1 MRPLERLQK
10 ESFIISNLTLAL
22 VVLFSLAPERLHSQ
36 THFKV
41 GFYNVENLFDTQDDP
56 LTDDDEYTPKSVK
69 EWNELRLSR
78 KIDSLAKVIAA
89 MDADVLGLCEVE
101 NEAVLKLLVQRPS
114 LKKKAY
120 QFVHYNSRYSR
131 GADVAM
137 LYSPRSFQVLH
148 SQPYPLHFEFDT
160 AATTRDILY
169 VRGLVHKKDTLHLL
183 VNHWPSRRN
192 EEIYRLRAAKEVKK
206 IIAAQKI
213 KNSLIIIGD
222 FNDEPFNE
230 SIYNVLQARGKLEDT
245 PEDGFFNPFYAL
257 AKEQK
262 LGTHSYR
269 GHWNLLDQA
278 MLSPNLVRE
287 NGKWRY
293 KVGSATIFSPSW
305 LKNKYNEPYRTYT
318 GDRYSG
324 GFSDHFPIFITLE
337 KNNGCIR

>member
-1 MRPLERLQK
+1 MQHFQRLQK
-10 ESFIISNLTLAL
+10 KSSIILNLGLPFL
-22 VVLFSLAPERLHSQ
+22 VLFCFVSERLHCQ
-36 THFKV
+36 TNFKV

-56 LTDDDEYTPKSVK
+56 LTDDDEYTPTGKK
-69 EWNELRLSR
+69 EWNQLRLNR

-89 MDADVLGLCEVE
+89 MDLDVIGLCEVE
-101 NEAVLKLLVQRPS
+101 NEGVLKLLVLHPS

-120 QFVHYNSRYSR
+120 QFVHYDSRYNR

-137 LYSPRSFQVLH
+137 LYSSRSFVVLH
-148 SQPYPLHFEFDT
+148 SRAYPLHFEFDT

-192 EEIYRLRAAKEVKK
+192 EEAYRLAAAREVKK
-206 IIAAQKI
+206 IVAAQKI
-213 KNSLIIIGD
+213 KKSLIIIGD

-230 SIYNVLQARGKLEDT
+230 SIYNVLQARGKVEDT
-245 PEDGFFNPFYAL
+245 PADGFFNPFYAL

-269 GHWNLLDQA
+269 GKWNLLDQA
-278 MLSPNLVRE
+278 LLSPNLVGEKER
-287 NGKWRY
+287 WRY
-293 KVGSATIFSPSW
+293 KMGSATIFSPKW
-305 LKNKYNEPYRTYT
+305 LKNKYDEPYRTYT

-324 GFSDHFPIFITLE
+324 GFSDHFPIFIILE
-337 KNNGCIR
+337 KK